1 MTMTPV
7 RPRLRARTAL
17 VGSFVA
23 IGTLAFGAA
32 WACVPQARLVTI
44 DPSSSGPS
52 GSIVTVE
59 GLAFDPGPAEV
70 RWNASDGPRLATAS
84 GPDFSVSVTIPTTET
99 GLYSIVVLSRAPDGS
114 VGNAGS
120 AAFQVTRPGDA
131 QGAIPS
137 AAAAPN
143 PGRAGSSSLP
153 GVVLAVGGVV
163 LLVLGGLVGAY
174 LSRRHRSPG

>member
-1 MTMTPV
+1 MTAV
-7 RPRLRARTAL
+7 RRRLHARTVL

-23 IGTLAFGAA
+23 VGTLGFGAA
-32 WACVPQARLVTI
+32 WACVPQARLVSI

-52 GSIVTVE
+52 GSVVTVE

-70 RWNASDGPRLATAS
+70 RWNASDGPRLATTT
-84 GPDFSVSVTIPTTET
+84 GPDFAVPVTIPTAEA

-120 AAFQVTRPGDA
+120 AAFEVTRPGDT

-153 GVVLAVGGVV
+153 GMVLALGGVV
-163 LLVLGGLVGAY
+163 LLVLGGVVGAY